1 LSSLQTRWTTAHG
14 ASPSSSARFPT
25 SSISIIINPISGGVR
40 PDAARARAELAS
52 AIVDRHGDP
61 AEVFVTGH
69 AGHARQLTKAAV
81 ARGARLVMA
90 WGGDGTINEV
100 ASALAFG
107 EVPLGI
113 VPAGS
118 GNGLAR
124 QLSVSPRAADAIRH
138 AMSAEPRRIDVG
150 ELGDRLFV
158 NVAGIGFDAHVARRF
173 AESGRRR
180 GLLTY
185 VTTSARALTTYRPR
199 HYTVTTPETCVD
211 VRAILVTVANSAE
224 FGNGARIAPGARV
237 DDGWLELVV
246 MEERT
251 RFARLKT
258 LWHLPRL
265 FNGTVERAPGCSI
278 RRVQQATIE
287 SDQPMAYH
295 VDGEP
300 MDGGTSLRVRI
311 YPAALNVC
319 V

>member
-1 LSSLQTRWTTAHG
+1 M
-14 ASPSSSARFPT
+14 
-25 SSISIIINPISGGVR
+25 
-40 PDAARARAELAS
+40 
-52 AIVDRHGDP
+52 
-61 AEVFVTGH
+61 
-69 AGHARQLTKAAV
+69 

-118 GNGLAR
+118 GNGLAH
-124 QLSVSPRAADAIRH
+124 QLGVSPIAADAIHH

-158 NVAGIGFDAHVARRF
+158 NVAGVGFDAHVARRF

-185 VTTSARALTTYRPR
+185 VTTTASALMTYQPARYTITTS
-199 HYTVTTPETCVD
+199 ESAVD
-211 VRAILVTVANSAE
+211 VRAILVTAANSAE
-224 FGNGARIAPGARV
+224 FGNGACIAPGARV
-237 DDGWLELVV
+237 DDGWLDLVV
-246 MEERT
+246 MEERGP
-251 RFARLKT
+251 FGRLKT
-258 LWHLPRL
+258 VSNLPRL
-265 FNGTVERAPGCSI
+265 FNGTVGKAPGCSI
-278 RRVQQATIE
+278 RRLQQATIE
-287 SDQPMAYH
+287 SDRPMTYH

-300 MDGGTSLRVRI
+300 IDGGTRLRLRVH
-311 YPAALNVC
+311 PGALNVC